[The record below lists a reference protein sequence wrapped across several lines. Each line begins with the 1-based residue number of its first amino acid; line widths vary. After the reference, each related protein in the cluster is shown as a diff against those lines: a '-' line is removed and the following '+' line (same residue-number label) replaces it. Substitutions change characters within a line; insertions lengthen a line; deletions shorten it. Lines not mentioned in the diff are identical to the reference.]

1 VCCSSPGAKGNPLCW
16 DHLYSYEKCCTETVE
31 GQRFHHRRLKFI
43 DLMVERGATV
53 TFDIRQ
59 IEGTGRS
66 GAVSIVSTKKGEK
79 VLQIPRNQSYGLD
92 SLPDKI

>member
-1 VCCSSPGAKGNPLCW
+1 
-16 DHLYSYEKCCTETVE
+16 
-31 GQRFHHRRLKFI
+31 
-43 DLMVERGATV
+43 MVERGAMV

-66 GAVSIVSTKKGEK
+66 GAVSIVSAKKGEK

-92 SLPDKI
+92 SVPDNI